1 MFDASV
7 RGWILLAAGAALL
20 LYSGRSTR
28 RRNGGLFGEMTGWG
42 ERLIGAGLILQGGSS
57 HFEHFRATEL
67 AWLAWV
73 AFATFACGV
82 ILVCVAE
89 SQRRRSPGH

>member
-1 MFDASV
+1 MINASV
-7 RGWILLAAGAALL
+7 RGWILLVAGAALL

-28 RRNGGLFGEMTGWG
+28 RRNGGVFGEMNGRG
-42 ERLIGAGLILQGGSS
+42 ERLIGAGLMLQGGAS
-57 HFEHFRATEL
+57 HFEHFRAAEF

-73 AFATFACGV
+73 AFAILASGV

-89 SQRRRSPGH
+89 TQRRRSPGH